1 MSKFID
7 KLNQIYKTA
16 APAMGFRKSTSEAE
30 LPTMLLVSNL
40 SKSGAKKPK
49 SLTDSGIDA
58 AVVSSGSTDIDSF
71 KELLKTI
78 GDIPLGLVVEESST
92 PETIRE
98 IVDAGCDFVIFGLQ
112 TPVETINKEGLGKV
126 LKIEPSLTPTMVR
139 AINELSLPI
148 DTALIA
154 GDDATITIERL
165 LNCQLFASLL
175 NKPTLINVNS
185 SLTSSELS
193 SLHGTG
199 VKGLILPDGT
209 LLKVFAE
216 LKKAISSLP
225 KAPKRKTGAGVLLPH
240 ISVQPESKVEK
251 VEEEEEEEDI

>member
-30 LPTMLLVSNL
+30 LPPMLLVSNL
-40 SKSGAKKPK
+40 SKSGTKKSK

-58 AVVSSGSTDIDSF
+58 AVASNGSMDTDSL
-71 KELLKTI
+71 KGLLKTI
-78 GDIPLGLVVEESST
+78 GDIPLGLVIEESST
-92 PETIRE
+92 PETIWE
-98 IVDAGCDFVIFGLQ
+98 MIDAGCDFVVFGLQ

-126 LKIEPSLTPTMVR
+126 LKIEPSLTPTLVR

-148 DTALIA
+148 DAVLIA
-154 GDDATITIERL
+154 GDDTTITIERM
-165 LNCQLFASLL
+165 LNCQLFAGLL
-175 NKPTLINVNS
+175 NKPTLVNVNS
-185 SLTSSELS
+185 SLTSIELS
-193 SLHGTG
+193 NLHGTG
-199 VKGLILPDGT
+199 VKGLILPEGT
-209 LLKVFAE
+209 PLKMFAE
-216 LKKAISSLP
+216 LKKSISSLP

-240 ISVQPESKVEK
+240 ISVQPESRVEK